1 MFNNKGSE
9 AERVNRLRDLLK
21 SKDIDDEEDDVNPY
35 DIMTDEEINGLLAR
49 TNCVHCIKKKEKC
62 KETCEGHELTLFQ
75 KMDEE
80 RYIREGRTEKVKA
93 I

>member
-21 SKDIDDEEDDVNPY
+21 SKEKDEEEDDVVTY

-49 TNCVHCIKKKEKC
+49 TNCVHCMRKKEKC
-62 KETCEGHELTLFQ
+62 DGHELTLFQ

>member
-21 SKDIDDEEDDVNPY
+21 SKEIDEEEDDVNPY

-49 TNCVHCIKKKEKC
+49 TNCVYCIKKGEKC
-62 KETCEGHELTLFQ
+62 KESCEGYELTLF
-75 KMDEE
+75 
-80 RYIREGRTEKVKA
+80 
-93 I
+93 

>member
-21 SKDIDDEEDDVNPY
+21 SKDIDEEEDDVNPY

-49 TNCVHCIKKKEKC
+49 TNYNTHKE
-62 KETCEGHELTLFQ
+62 
-75 KMDEE
+75 
-80 RYIREGRTEKVKA
+80 R
-93 I
+93 